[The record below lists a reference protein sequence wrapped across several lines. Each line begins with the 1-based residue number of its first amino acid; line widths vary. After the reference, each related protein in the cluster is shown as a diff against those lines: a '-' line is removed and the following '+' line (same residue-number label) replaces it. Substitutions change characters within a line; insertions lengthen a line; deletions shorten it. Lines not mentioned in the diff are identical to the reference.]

1 MAIRWFVVGWAEVW
15 CSFSKRALW
24 TSGWLGQCFLRPF
37 PPDPPIGTQI
47 SNVPGWDGSAIGTF
61 ASAIVYLVLASVHR
75 IRRLCLSR
83 TALNLES

>member
-1 MAIRWFVVGWAEVW
+1 MAIRWFDVDRAEVW

-37 PPDPPIGTQI
+37 PPDPLIGTQI

-61 ASAIVYLVLASVHR
+61 ASAIVYLVLASLSSHLTTL
-75 IRRLCLSR
+75 LCLR
-83 TALNLES
+83 RR